1 LFSNVNRTPYTPRG
15 ETIGQAFDFSCV
27 AASCKMAANLADT
40 PEAYI
45 RQAILMESDGAFLSN
60 VPNGLK
66 DLGFTGTAAYSGDI
80 TVQTIKAATENGA
93 SVIVN
98 VRTELGGL
106 HAIVVDSVENGLI
119 GIRDPW
125 PLGVGSTYSVPAS
138 ALEGI
143 LNGGVIVHP

>member
-1 LFSNVNRTPYTPRG
+1 MGDELGGDAR
-15 ETIGQAFDFSCV
+15 
-27 AASCKMAANLADT
+27 ADRKS
-40 PEAYI
+40 I
-45 RQAILMESDGAFLSN
+45 RFFRWKTWS
-60 VPNGLK
+60 VPV
-66 DLGFTGTAAYSGDI
+66 FPHGDI
-80 TVQTIKAATENGA
+80 TVQAIKAATENGA

-106 HAIVVDSVENGLI
+106 HAIVVDSVESGVV